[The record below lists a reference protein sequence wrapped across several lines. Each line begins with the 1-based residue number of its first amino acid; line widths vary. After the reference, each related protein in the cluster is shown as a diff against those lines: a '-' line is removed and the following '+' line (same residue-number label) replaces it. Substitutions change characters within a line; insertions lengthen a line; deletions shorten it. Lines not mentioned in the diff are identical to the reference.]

1 VRRAQPIDLKNAPAI
16 LIGEVPQTSGEM
28 GTSRKEERC
37 AMATVAESSPRVRAH
52 RRRAQTG
59 YFALLLPLLIYL
71 GAFYAY
77 PVAAMMFRSIHEP
90 RWTAD
95 NFVQIFETGVYLHV
109 LWLTV
114 RISLIVTVVSLVLGY
129 PVAYVLARVDR
140 AKSNLLMI
148 LVLVPF
154 WTSILVRTY
163 AWMVLLGQQ
172 GIINQLLLSLG
183 VIDEPVRLLNTTFA
197 VYVAMVHVLL
207 PFMILPLYGVMR
219 GIDEN
224 LLRAAQGLGARPINV
239 FRQVVLPL
247 SLPGVSAGCLL
258 VFILALGFFI
268 TPALVG
274 GPQDLMIAVLIQ
286 QQVDLFNWPLASA
299 LAVVLLAAALLIFA
313 IFVGTLGVEQAFGRA
328 RT

>member
-1 VRRAQPIDLKNAPAI
+1 MALPA
-16 LIGEVPQTSGEM
+16 TSSGRDASQR
-28 GTSRKEERC
+28 GH
-37 AMATVAESSPRVRAH
+37 VALV
-52 RRRAQTG
+52 
-59 YFALLLPLLIYL
+59 LPLLIYL
-71 GAFYAY
+71 GVFYAY

-95 NFVQIFETGVYLHV
+95 NFAQIFQTGVYLQV

-183 VIDEPVRLLNTTFA
+183 VIDQPLRLLNTTFA
-197 VYVAMVHVLL
+197 VYIAMVHVLL
-207 PFMILPLYGVMR
+207 PFMILPLYGVMC
-219 GIDEN
+219 GLDED
-224 LLRAAQGLGARPINV
+224 LLRAAQGLGAAPFAV
-239 FRQVVLPL
+239 FRQVWLPL
-247 SLPGVSAGCLL
+247 SLPGVFAGCLL

-274 GPQDLMIAVLIQ
+274 GPRDLMIAVLIQ
-286 QQVDLFNWPLASA
+286 QQVDLFNWPFASA
-299 LAVVLLAAALLIFA
+299 LAVLLLAAALATFA
-313 IFVGTLGVEQAFGRA
+313 VFARRFGIEETLGRA
-328 RT
+328 PR